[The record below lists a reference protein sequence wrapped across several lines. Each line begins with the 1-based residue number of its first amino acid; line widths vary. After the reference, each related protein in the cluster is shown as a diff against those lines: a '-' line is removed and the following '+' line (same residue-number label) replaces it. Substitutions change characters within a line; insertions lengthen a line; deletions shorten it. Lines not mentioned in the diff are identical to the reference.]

1 MKRIKFFACALALG
15 LALVGCT
22 GFYFGAASTPG
33 DTSDAATAAQQ
44 SAPERVVLFDTDTLK
59 ITLDGLKN
67 HRGGQARR
75 DSVHIQKNADH
86 PHKFSHP

>member
-22 GFYFGAASTPG
+22 AFYFGAASTPEPA
-33 DTSDAATAAQQ
+33 SSTAPA
-44 SAPERVVLFDTDTLK
+44 APERVVLFDTDTLK